1 MRGYSIAAAWLNRCT
16 STARLLSEAS
26 SKMNRSFA
34 ESSPI
39 CQKGRRVGQA
49 VGTGREVGGRGAGVN
64 LPTTAL
70 QRVVRATFSTCSAT
84 CPTTYPTTCSTTW
97 DIPPPTQTSQQQN
110 HVLEALSAL
119 TALPQAPTLPHAPPT
134 VRPELRALATLK
146 SLAPLHSAPFP
157 VPHPRTAHSSA
168 TRTSSCTR
176 PQKP

>member
-26 SKMNRSFA
+26 SKMIRSFA

-70 QRVVRATFSTCSAT
+70 QR
-84 CPTTYPTTCSTTW
+84 CPR
-97 DIPPPTQTSQQQN
+97 
-110 HVLEALSAL
+110 HVQHLLRN
-119 TALPQAPTLPHAPPT
+119 LPHYLPHDLLHNLGHPPAYANLAAAKPCSRSSK
-134 VRPELRALATLK
+134 RPHRTA
-146 SLAPLHSAPFP
+146 SS
-157 VPHPRTAHSSA
+157 PHPAPCTANSA
-168 TRTSSCTR
+168 S
-176 PQKP
+176 